1 MRHLRYL
8 LEGGGN
14 FWSKY
19 HWYSAYKMVALT
31 WDQMLIRGN
40 TVSQSSGTR
49 TNSEAENFLRLM
61 KIQKKSAW
69 YYNVLYRNNIYDSMC
84 YLYQ

>member
-1 MRHLRYL
+1 
-8 LEGGGN
+8 
-14 FWSKY
+14 
-19 HWYSAYKMVALT
+19 
-31 WDQMLIRGN
+31 MLIRGN